1 MSLTKNSPSAYQQLE
16 QRFSRLAKLGHAETF
31 LHWDSAVMMPDGGAE
46 GRAEALAEL
55 GAISHELLTHESLL
69 ETFGQ
74 ADGERGSLSEA
85 QRSNLGEMK
94 RRWQQS
100 TCLPV
105 ELVQAKTIA
114 GSKCEHAWRDQRQ
127 ENDWAGFLPNFESVL
142 NLAREEARCRQAAE
156 PERFATPYDAMLDLY
171 ACGDSAEFISEV
183 FGDLKSRLPTLIGE
197 VVEHQKSRPKIQLA
211 GPYPIPAQQA
221 LSHTLMDILG
231 FDFNQGRLDASVH
244 PFSTGDHGDQRITT
258 RYNEAEFL
266 QALLGTA
273 HEMGHASYE
282 AGLPSEWR
290 NQPVGESRNMSIH
303 EGQSLLFEK
312 QIFIHRSFCDFLAPK
327 IRSAFP
333 ELSHF
338 NGEQLWQLNTQ
349 VKPDFIRVEADEVTY
364 PMHIILRYEIESA
377 LINGDLEAA
386 DVPDAWNEKMQA
398 YLGLS
403 TAGNFKNGCMQ
414 DMHWT
419 DGSFGYFPSYTLG
432 AINAAQLFA
441 HMKQGNAGLES
452 QLASGNVGPI
462 KAYLQENIWGKA
474 CFSESQQLMREA
486 TGQGTTANF
495 LIDHIKARYLD
506 EEY

>member
-1 MSLTKNSPSAYQQLE
+1 MSLIETSTSPYQKLE
-16 QRFSRLAKLGHAETF
+16 RRFSRLAKLSHAETF

-55 GAISHELLTHESLL
+55 GAIRHELLTHESVA
-69 ETFGQ
+69 ETFAL
-74 ADGERGSLSEA
+74 ADAQQGSLTGA

-94 RRWQQS
+94 RSWQQA

-105 ELVQAKTIA
+105 DLVQAKTIA

-127 ENDWAGFLPNFESVL
+127 ANDWAGFLPNFKEVL

-156 PERFATPYDAMLDLY
+156 PERFASPYDAMLDLY
-171 ACGDSAEFISEV
+171 ACGDSAAFISEV
-183 FGDLKSRLPTLIGE
+183 FGDLKSRLPDLIGE
-197 VVEHQKSRPKIQLA
+197 VVEHQKSRPKIDLA
-211 GPYPIPAQQA
+211 GPFPIPAQQA
-221 LSHTLMDILG
+221 LSHTLMDVLG
-231 FDFNQGRLDASVH
+231 FDFNRGRLDASVH
-244 PFSTGDHGDQRITT
+244 PFSTGDYGDQRITT
-258 RYNEAEFL
+258 RYNEQEFL

-282 AGLPSEWR
+282 AGLPGEWR

-327 IRSAFP
+327 IGAAFP
-333 ELSHF
+333 SLNNF
-338 NGEQLWQLNTQ
+338 TGEQLWQLNTQ
-349 VKPDFIRVEADEVTY
+349 VKQDFIRVDADEVTY

-377 LINGDLEAA
+377 LINGDMEAA
-386 DVPDAWNEKMQA
+386 DVPDAWDEKMQA
-398 YLGLS
+398 YLGVS

-432 AINAAQLFA
+432 AINAAQLFD
-441 HMKQGNAGLES
+441 HMKKGNGNLETE
-452 QLASGNVGPI
+452 LASGNVSSI
-462 KAYLQENIWGKA
+462 KTYLQENIWRKA
-474 CFSESQQLMREA
+474 SFSESQALMQEA
-486 TGQGTTANF
+486 TGQGTNANF
-495 LIDHIKARYLD
+495 LLNHIRARYLQ
-506 EEY
+506 EQY